1 MKKGNDVKGIET
13 SYRDHSCG
21 QLGKADEGREVRLC
35 GWVCRR
41 RDHGGLIFIDL
52 RDRYGITQVV
62 VDPSTIGEDQESAR
76 SVRLEYVVQ
85 VSGRVERRP
94 QGMVNPSLRTGEIEV
109 RAHRFQLLARSKP
122 TPFQIEGPL
131 EASEDIR
138 LSYRYLDLRRSD
150 LQRNL
155 DLRSRLM
162 KITRDLLVSKGFLEI
177 ETPIL
182 TKRTP
187 EGARDYLVPSRIHA
201 GKFYALPQSPQLYKE
216 LLMFGGLDRYFQIA
230 RCFRDEDLRADR
242 QPEFTQIDIEMSFIT
257 EPDIMEV
264 TESLFADLFTSIRG
278 VELVRPFPKMS
289 YAEAMERFGTD
300 RPDLRYSLEIVDFSD
315 VFRET
320 GFQIIRGILE
330 SGGRVRGIVV
340 RGGSGYSRKDLGDL
354 ESEAKKGGARGMLW
368 VKSKGGEWSSSMGTH
383 LSEGELHN
391 LLERGGVSQDDL
403 VLLIAGPD
411 SVTSPALDIVRRSL
425 AERED
430 LCDTERHEF
439 LWIVDPPL
447 FEPGEDEHTMTSVHH
462 PFTSPRIEDI
472 AKMEKNPLSVNARAY
487 DIVLNGV
494 ELGGGSIRIHDRA
507 LQEKIFSLLGMKED
521 EYLDKFG
528 FLLEALDYGAPPLGG
543 IALGMDRIAMMLAD
557 ADNLREVIAFPK
569 TTAAQGLMEGAPSD
583 VDDMELKELHIK
595 RLDNPSGLP

>member
-1 MKKGNDVKGIET
+1 
-13 SYRDHSCG
+13 
-21 QLGKADEGREVRLC
+21 
-35 GWVCRR
+35 
-41 RDHGGLIFIDL
+41 
-52 RDRYGITQVV
+52 V
-62 VDPSTIGEDQESAR
+62 VDPATIGKDEESAR

-94 QGMVNPSLRTGEIEV
+94 EGMVNPSLDTGEIEV
-109 RAHRFQLLARSKP
+109 RAQRFQLLAKSKA
-122 TPFQIEGPL
+122 TPFQIEGPI

-138 LSYRYLDLRRSD
+138 LLYRYLDLRRSD

-162 KITRDLLVSKGFLEI
+162 KVTRDVLVSKGFLEI

-182 TKRTP
+182 TKTTP
-187 EGARDYLVPSRIHA
+187 EGARDYLVPSRIHS

-242 QPEFTQIDIEMSFIT
+242 QPEFTQIDIEMSFVA
-257 EPDIMEV
+257 EPDIMAV
-264 TESLFADLFTSIRG
+264 TESLFANLFSSIRG
-278 VELVRPFPKMS
+278 VELERPFPHMS

-300 RPDLRYSLEIVDFSD
+300 RPDLRYSLEIIDFSD
-315 VFRET
+315 VFRDT
-320 GFQIIRGILE
+320 SFQIIRGILE
-330 SGGRVRGIVV
+330 SDGRVRGIVV
-340 RGGSGYSRKDLGDL
+340 RGGSSYSRKDLGDL

-368 VKSKGGEWSSSMGTH
+368 VKSKGGEWSSSMGKH
-383 LSEGELHN
+383 LSSGQLDN
-391 LLERGGVSQDDL
+391 LLEVGEVGQDDL

-411 SVTSPALDIVRRSL
+411 SVTSPALDIVRRSV
-425 AERED
+425 AEREG
-430 LCDTERHEF
+430 LCDADRHEF

-447 FEPGEDEHTMTSVHH
+447 FETGEGDQALTSVHH
-462 PFTSPRIEDI
+462 PFTSPGIYDI
-472 AKMEKNPLSVNARAY
+472 ATIEKDPLSINARAY

-494 ELGGGSIRIHDRA
+494 ELGGGSIRIHNRD
-507 LQEKIFSLLGMKED
+507 LQEKIFSLLGMGEE
-521 EYLDKFG
+521 EYRDKFG

-569 TTAAQGLMEGAPSD
+569 TTAAQGLMEGSPSD
-583 VDDMELKELHIK
+583 LDDMELKELHIK
-595 RLDNPSGLP
+595 RLDNPSDLP

>member
-1 MKKGNDVKGIET
+1 
-13 SYRDHSCG
+13 
-21 QLGKADEGREVRLC
+21 
-35 GWVCRR
+35 
-41 RDHGGLIFIDL
+41 
-52 RDRYGITQVV
+52 
-62 VDPSTIGEDQESAR
+62 
-76 SVRLEYVVQ
+76 
-85 VSGRVERRP
+85 
-94 QGMVNPSLRTGEIEV
+94 
-109 RAHRFQLLARSKP
+109 
-122 TPFQIEGPL
+122 
-131 EASEDIR
+131 
-138 LSYRYLDLRRSD
+138 
-150 LQRNL
+150 
-155 DLRSRLM
+155 M